1 MAWRRFTALA
11 VLTAT
16 AAAIAWVA
24 PRGAGVEVACAGGS
38 FDRSCKLVF
47 VEQTTAAFRNLA
59 HLVFRVTYP
68 REKLDFG
75 DPAACAAHP
84 LQQGV
89 TATFTNDPFAGI
101 LEATLDRANGLFPY
115 PLVVCTPQGA
125 ADAQGAPLQV
135 TVLESRDIGGQPL
148 DKPAVVGLETFECT
162 TTTLATTTTVIGD
175 TTSTVPNSTS
185 TTTTTT
191 TLVDDGL
198 CGDADDNGSITASD
212 ALLALRTAIGG
223 AHCPLARCDTNGD
236 GFINTT
242 DSLRI
247 LRKAVG
253 IGGAL
258 DC

>member
-1 MAWRRFTALA
+1 MAHRRFAALA
-11 VLTAT
+11 FLTVT
-16 AAAIAWVA
+16 AAAIVWHA
-24 PRGAGVEVACAGGS
+24 PRGAVVEVACAGGP

-47 VEQTTAAFRNLA
+47 VEQTTASLRGLA
-59 HLVFRVTYP
+59 HIVFRVEYP
-68 REKLDFG
+68 REKLGFG
-75 DPAACAAHP
+75 DPAACAVHP

-115 PLVVCTPQGA
+115 PLVVCTPQGT
-125 ADAQGAPLQV
+125 ADAQGVPLEI
-135 TVLESRDIGGQPL
+135 TVLESRDTGGQPL
-148 DKPAVVGLETFECT
+148 DEPAVVGLETFECT
-162 TTTLATTTTVIGD
+162 TTTLVTTTTVFGD
-175 TTSTVPNSTS
+175 TTSTVPDSTS
-185 TTTTTT
+185 TTTTT
-191 TLVDDGL
+191 LVEDGL

-212 ALLALRTAIGG
+212 ALLALRTAVG
-223 AHCPLARCDTNGD
+223 AGNCPLARCDIDAD

-258 DC
+258 TC